1 MNDKP
6 NVPEEIQRCTWRALK
21 AGGGWMFIAM
31 GTSIAADYLLP
42 SHKDGPPALRAL
54 LVLVPLAA
62 SLLYVRSTARWIRG
76 MDELHRH
83 ITLCAFLAAT
93 VAYLILNMAWPL
105 MDKAGVFEALAQVTS
120 LRLERLYLGN
130 CTLTLGLTYAFWGM
144 GLKIFYRRY
153 Q

>member
-6 NVPEEIQRCTWRALK
+6 NVPEEIQQCTWRSLK

-42 SHKDGPPALRAL
+42 PHKHWPLVLRTLFA
-54 LVLVPLAA
+54 LVPLAA

-83 ITLCAFLAAT
+83 ITLCAFFGR
-93 VAYLILNMAWPL
+93 
-105 MDKAGVFEALAQVTS
+105 D
-120 LRLERLYLGN
+120 R
-130 CTLTLGLTYAFWGM
+130 GLPVS
-144 GLKIFYRRY
+144 
-153 Q
+153 